1 MQDQNRPEQSQE
13 SISYD
18 LPGPPAFTKY
28 REQKWLVRLTVSR
41 DTLDII
47 EHYYPAIKEHVPLRL
62 LLQYILFSRRAI
74 SLNSEWDGEGTP
86 LCGKMLAWM
95 AGRLPQFRNR
105 NFVVRDVLIWARDAL
120 FDGKFGWADH
130 VWRPDPKKSR
140 CRHLEYVEIHPVVLK
155 TVEEELSRPISEVR
169 DRVYFDTGEPFSR
182 QEAADL
188 RTTSRDIVENLSLS
202 ALDEKGNPDVPRKIQ
217 AYLNDLP
224 PHGFSQARKK
234 YIAKAYEAVA
244 SMPSAT
250 EREKRSQSNALMML
264 RHIDEA
270 PKPLYEVRRNTHRL
284 FAPGSLQ
291 GLNRNIRAI
300 LTQDWINLDLKSAH
314 LAICARLWGVDSLQ
328 DFLSSGE
335 SIWDVLIDHM
345 EGALQKQAIKEIL
358 YALTYGAGVYWTAYG
373 KQKPRLLK
381 IFEQWGLSAKE
392 AKKARK
398 NS

>member
-1 MQDQNRPEQSQE
+1 
-13 SISYD
+13 
-18 LPGPPAFTKY
+18 
-28 REQKWLVRLTVSR
+28 
-41 DTLDII
+41 
-47 EHYYPAIKEHVPLRL
+47 
-62 LLQYILFSRRAI
+62 
-74 SLNSEWDGEGTP
+74 
-86 LCGKMLAWM
+86 
-95 AGRLPQFRNR
+95 
-105 NFVVRDVLIWARDAL
+105 
-120 FDGKFGWADH
+120 
-130 VWRPDPKKSR
+130 
-140 CRHLEYVEIHPVVLK
+140 VVLK

-398 NS
+398 KFLKQPLVSDIYETRKEKVKKIKKIGEIEDCFGVKMRLKGAGGDKKSSAKSSGVIECDSPLTLLSAEVAAIEMMILWPAFDLLIGKEKRCKIMIYTYDGIYIRASDKRRSKLWVNRIAEAVNNQARCLKIPTRLVLED